1 MNDNYNQNSDASIST
16 SKDTFVLDRPFI
28 LTQGKNLVNGMP
40 YLYNEGNHS
49 AAVRLIEVWQEDNI
63 IYLNVQELESLK
75 VFILS
80 WNLDYN
86 GGYYLWSLADLPT
99 LMKGFK

>member
-1 MNDNYNQNSDASIST
+1 MNNNKNQNSDT
-16 SKDTFVLDRPFI
+16 SDSARKATFVLDRPFV
-28 LTQGKNLVNGMP
+28 LTQDKNLVNGMP

-49 AAVRLIEVWQEDNI
+49 AAVRLLKVWQVDNI
-63 IYLNVQELESLK
+63 IYLNVQELESSK
-75 VFILS
+75 VITLS

-99 LMKGFK
+99 IMKS